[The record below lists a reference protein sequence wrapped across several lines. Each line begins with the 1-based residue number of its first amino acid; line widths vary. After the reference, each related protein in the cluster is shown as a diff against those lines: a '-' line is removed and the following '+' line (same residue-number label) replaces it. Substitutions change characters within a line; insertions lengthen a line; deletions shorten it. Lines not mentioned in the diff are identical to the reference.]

1 MQEKLI
7 DRPPCKRRYG
17 DRSDG
22 WRVVSADPFFA
33 VVPHIMNM
41 RCDAQV
47 YFDQVVE
54 IGELER
60 FIRNLRRT
68 TGMTELSLM
77 HVVLA
82 ACVRMFAQYP
92 CVNRFVCG
100 RRIYARNEI
109 VFCFTIKKDMTLDA
123 PEAIV
128 KVVFDPTDTLQEVY
142 DKISGAVTANK
153 GSDAQNDTD
162 AFANLLSYCPNW
174 LVRAVVGAA
183 NFLDHCGILPSA
195 VRAFSPFHCSMFL
208 TDIGSTGIGSVYHH
222 LYNFGTCS
230 IFCALGKKGRVL
242 KQNDDG
248 QIVYTKTVNLRF
260 TVDERVT
267 DGFYYA
273 YTFREFLKLLRKPD
287 ELLNKPD
294 APRMDPGL
302 RKTRKER
309 RAARKQ
315 QALAAESAG
324 AESSA
329 TVG

>member
-1 MQEKLI
+1 MQKI
-7 DRPPCKRRYG
+7 TVDRPPCKRRYG
-17 DRSDG
+17 DRADG
-22 WRVVSADPFFA
+22 WRVVSGDPFFS

-47 YFDQVVE
+47 FFDQVVE

-60 FIRNLRRT
+60 FVRNMRRT

-82 ACVRMFAQYP
+82 ACVRMFALYP

-109 VFCFTIKKDMTLDA
+109 TFCFTIKKEMSLDA
-123 PEAIV
+123 PESIV
-128 KVVFDPTDTLQEVY
+128 KITFDPTDSLQEVY
-142 DKISGAVTANK
+142 DKISRAVSANK
-153 GSDAQNDTD
+153 AAQTENDTD
-162 AFANLLSYCPNW
+162 VFARILSVCPNW
-174 LVRAVVGAA
+174 VVRAVVGTA
-183 NFLDHCGILPSA
+183 NFLDHCGLLPKA
-195 VRAFSPFHCSMFL
+195 VQAFSPFHCSMFL

-242 KQNDDG
+242 KQGDDG
-248 QIVYTKTVNLRF
+248 RIVYTKTVNLRF

-273 YTFREFLKLLRKPD
+273 YTFREFLKLLRNP
-287 ELLNKPD
+287 EALLRRLD
-294 APRMDPGL
+294 APQPDPGL

-309 RAARKQ
+309 RAARNQ
-315 QALAAESAG
+315 SLPETEPEASTPT
-324 AESSA
+324 
-329 TVG
+329 TV